1 MAMSADDE
9 ETRLLPAHMPD
20 RDFVLWR
27 RTSRKRRVQVKS
39 MFRERTPNVWKLLL
53 AAVACAGLLLASGPG
68 SAAEEK
74 PKWYD
79 TIKIKV
85 DLRLRYQYED
95 TTGSEERNRGR
106 IRYRI
111 TVDGQVVDNM
121 AVVLRLASGSSDPRS
136 TNQTFD
142 DVFSS
147 KPINLDQAFVKYTP
161 AKWVELDGGKISNP
175 FWSPSDLL
183 WDSDINPEGVA
194 AKLSFDVDSV
204 DIFVNTGF
212 FVLDEKSSEDD
223 VLMYAVQPGVKVGF
237 AENGH
242 VKLAAAFYG
251 FSNLDGNTLN
261 FSAGSNTGFDTGLV
275 FDYNSFAISAE
286 VGMDKVSEPVPY
298 IAVFGEFIDNPDPD
312 DDNTGYLGG
321 LKFGAKS
328 IKEGGQWQATYMYR
342 RLERDAWLDV
352 FPDSDFLG
360 GATNAQGHEA
370 IVEVGLMKNVTLG
383 FDYYHA
389 EEIEGDT
396 DQDLFQADLVFKF

>member
-1 MAMSADDE
+1 M
-9 ETRLLPAHMPD
+9 
-20 RDFVLWR
+20 
-27 RTSRKRRVQVKS
+27 KN
-39 MFRERTPNVWKLLL
+39 MFRERTLNVVKLLL
-53 AAVACAGLLLASGPG
+53 AVVACVVVLLASRPG
-68 SAAEEK
+68 FADEK

-79 TIKIKV
+79 MITIKG

-95 TTGSEERNRGR
+95 TTGSEKRERGR

-111 TVDGQVVDNM
+111 SIDGKVADNLT
-121 AVVLRLASGSSDPRS
+121 AGLRLASGSADPRS

-147 KPINLDQAFVKYTP
+147 KPINLDRAFAKYTP
-161 AKWVELDGGKISNP
+161 AKWVELDGGKIANP
-175 FWSPSDLL
+175 FWTPSDLL
-183 WDSDINPEGVA
+183 WDGDINPEGA
-194 AKLSFDVDSV
+194 AVKLSFDVDSV

-212 FVLDEKSSEDD
+212 FVIDEKSSEDD
-223 VLMYAVQPGVKVGF
+223 VIMYAIQPGVKVGF
-237 AENGH
+237 AENAH
-242 VKLAAAFYG
+242 VKLAVAYYG
-251 FSNLDGNTLN
+251 FSNLEGSTLN
-261 FSAGSNTGFDTGLV
+261 YSAGSNTGFDTGLM

-286 VGMDKVSEPVPY
+286 VGIDKVSEPVPY
-298 IAVFGEFIDNPDPD
+298 IAVFGEYVNNPDPD

-370 IVEVGLMKNVTLG
+370 ILEVGLMKHVTMG

-389 EEIEGDT
+389 EQIDGDT